1 MKRNNRVAAVFLLL
15 SYSLLLVLQIV
26 FLTLKLS
33 EAASLSWRM
42 TLSPIFYMI
51 WIPIAFVVTAVLV
64 LLPKAVAD
72 SVKRRKR
79 IEAEAK
85 KHGLVRK
92 PGESDVELSKRIV
105 RRNMI
110 EADCTRKGIKDAI
123 LEAFPNVGSCQIFVD
138 YYEFKIEILLR
149 GVKAEIGT
157 PYFSDDELQEVAEFA
172 AKYVPKRYKVTV
184 KNA

>member
-1 MKRNNRVAAVFLLL
+1 MKRNNRVAAVILLL
-15 SYSLLLVLQIV
+15 LYSLLLVLQIV

-33 EAASLSWRM
+33 EAASLSWRTTM
-42 TLSPIFYMI
+42 LPLFFMI
-51 WIPIAFVVTAVLV
+51 WIPISFVVTAVLV
-64 LLPKAVAD
+64 LLPGAVVEAI
-72 SVKRRKR
+72 KRRKR

-92 PGESDVELSKRIV
+92 PGESDAELSDRID

-110 EADCTRKGIKDAI
+110 EARKDIKDAI
-123 LEAFPNVGSCQIFVD
+123 LEAFPNVGSCQSFVD
-138 YYEFKIEILLR
+138 YYDFKIEIYLR